1 MTMQPI
7 NWSEMDQKYWI
18 NDIDGEVLWFESSL
32 DTKAAALEVA
42 LKQAALDERAA
53 IVVYLRECEAIHQT
67 NLRDGIDKT
76 ASKHHANACHYAARA
91 IEEAEHHYQPPVATR
106 A

>member
-18 NDIDGEVLWFESSL
+18 NDVDGEVMWFESSL
-32 DTKAAALEVA
+32 DVKAAAFEVA

-53 IVVYLRECEAIHQT
+53 VVKWLNSMGAHAWAREV
-67 NLRDGIDKT
+67 NLADKI
-76 ASKHHANACHYAARA
+76 K
-91 IEEAEHHYQPPVATR
+91 EGEHLT
-106 A
+106 

>member
-18 NDIDGEVLWFESSL
+18 NDIDGEVLFFESSL
-32 DTKAAALEVA
+32 DVKAAAFDVA

-53 IVVYLRECEAIHQT
+53 VLAFMGAYPEMKAHVMSVFIRE
-67 NLRDGIDKT
+67 G
-76 ASKHHANACHYAARA
+76 
-91 IEEAEHHYQPPVATR
+91 EHNK
-106 A
+106 

>member
-32 DTKAAALEVA
+32 DTKDAALEVA

-53 IVVYLRECEAIHQT
+53 ILAFMEA
-67 NLRDGIDKT
+67 
-76 ASKHHANACHYAARA
+76 YPEMRA
-91 IEEAEHHYQPPVATR
+91 HVMSVFISRGEHLT
-106 A
+106 